1 MRGRGRATRSRSR
14 HDAPPR
20 ARSREDAVSSRD
32 GVEGSVGTT
41 QCIIQ
46 SFNRSFDRFI
56 HALDRSIHSRIV
68 ANGRD
73 ANDGVDGDA
82 RARVLESAGAGRG
95 IEGRWCASCGGEDAR
110 AGRAIGG
117 GGGAGDAGVD
127 VDGDAG
133 RDAGGE
139 LAEGL
144 GRVRGVA
151 RQTTAE

>member
-1 MRGRGRATRSRSR
+1 MYHSI
-14 HDAPPR
+14 
-20 ARSREDAVSSRD
+20 V
-32 GVEGSVGTT
+32 
-41 QCIIQ
+41 
-46 SFNRSFDRFI
+46 RSFVRSIVRFI
-56 HALDRSIHSRIV
+56 HSIIIHSRIV

-82 RARVLESAGAGRG
+82 RACVLESAGAGRG
-95 IEGRWCASCGGEDAR
+95 IERRWCASCGGEDAR

>member
-1 MRGRGRATRSRSR
+1 MGAGARLRSRSR

-46 SFNRSFDRFI
+46 SCSRSFDRFI

-82 RARVLESAGAGRG
+82 RARVYESAGAGRG

-110 AGRAIGG
+110 AGRAMGG
-117 GGGAGDAGVD
+117 GGGAGGALA
-127 VDGDAG
+127 GDAG

>member
-1 MRGRGRATRSRSR
+1 MNTRSF
-14 HDAPPR
+14 
-20 ARSREDAVSSRD
+20 V
-32 GVEGSVGTT
+32 
-41 QCIIQ
+41 
-46 SFNRSFDRFI
+46 RSFDRSI
-56 HALDRSIHSRIV
+56 NSLIHSFIV
-68 ANGRD
+68 VNGRD
-73 ANDGVDGDA
+73 DDDGVDGDA
-82 RARVLESAGAGRG
+82 RARVYESAGAGRG

-117 GGGAGDAGVD
+117 GGAGAGDAGVD
-127 VDGDAG
+127 VDGDAR

>member
-46 SFNRSFDRFI
+46 SFVRSFDRFI

-82 RARVLESAGAGRG
+82 RAGRG

>member
-1 MRGRGRATRSRSR
+1 M
-14 HDAPPR
+14 
-20 ARSREDAVSSRD
+20 
-32 GVEGSVGTT
+32 GTT

-46 SFNRSFDRFI
+46 SCSRSFDRFI

-82 RARVLESAGAGRG
+82 RARVYESAGAGRG

-117 GGGAGDAGVD
+117 GGAGAGDAGVD
-127 VDGDAG
+127 VDGDAR